1 MTLSGRR
8 STHWNAAQGYGWSDL
23 WRAACL
29 LATLCACSPQAGQ
42 PVPPDAVTAGDSVWV
57 DTAIVDA
64 SGGTVVVSV
73 PPRRPRRNDMAAP
86 RPTGFDEPV
95 RPEDV
100 AVEEA
105 LVDVDEDV
113 LPEDPTIPDEAN
125 EADVLEQREEVPED
139 EDEELRDT

>member
-1 MTLSGRR
+1 
-8 STHWNAAQGYGWSDL
+8 
-23 WRAACL
+23 
-29 LATLCACSPQAGQ
+29 
-42 PVPPDAVTAGDSVWV
+42 
-57 DTAIVDA
+57 
-64 SGGTVVVSV
+64 
-73 PPRRPRRNDMAAP
+73 MAAP

-139 EDEELRDT
+139 EGEELRDT

>member
-1 MTLSGRR
+1 
-8 STHWNAAQGYGWSDL
+8 
-23 WRAACL
+23 
-29 LATLCACSPQAGQ
+29 
-42 PVPPDAVTAGDSVWV
+42 
-57 DTAIVDA
+57 
-64 SGGTVVVSV
+64 
-73 PPRRPRRNDMAAP
+73 MAAP

>member
-1 MTLSGRR
+1 
-8 STHWNAAQGYGWSDL
+8 
-23 WRAACL
+23 
-29 LATLCACSPQAGQ
+29 
-42 PVPPDAVTAGDSVWV
+42 
-57 DTAIVDA
+57 
-64 SGGTVVVSV
+64 
-73 PPRRPRRNDMAAP
+73 MAAP
-86 RPTGFDEPV
+86 RPTGFDESV

>member
-1 MTLSGRR
+1 
-8 STHWNAAQGYGWSDL
+8 
-23 WRAACL
+23 
-29 LATLCACSPQAGQ
+29 
-42 PVPPDAVTAGDSVWV
+42 
-57 DTAIVDA
+57 
-64 SGGTVVVSV
+64 
-73 PPRRPRRNDMAAP
+73 MAAP

-139 EDEELRDT
+139 EDEDEELRDICGARCVAADVSRRTAA

>member
-1 MTLSGRR
+1 
-8 STHWNAAQGYGWSDL
+8 
-23 WRAACL
+23 
-29 LATLCACSPQAGQ
+29 
-42 PVPPDAVTAGDSVWV
+42 
-57 DTAIVDA
+57 
-64 SGGTVVVSV
+64 
-73 PPRRPRRNDMAAP
+73 MAAP

-139 EDEELRDT
+139 EDEDEDLRDI

>member
-1 MTLSGRR
+1 
-8 STHWNAAQGYGWSDL
+8 
-23 WRAACL
+23 
-29 LATLCACSPQAGQ
+29 
-42 PVPPDAVTAGDSVWV
+42 
-57 DTAIVDA
+57 
-64 SGGTVVVSV
+64 
-73 PPRRPRRNDMAAP
+73 
-86 RPTGFDEPV
+86 V

-139 EDEELRDT
+139 EDEELRDI

>member
-1 MTLSGRR
+1 
-8 STHWNAAQGYGWSDL
+8 
-23 WRAACL
+23 
-29 LATLCACSPQAGQ
+29 
-42 PVPPDAVTAGDSVWV
+42 
-57 DTAIVDA
+57 
-64 SGGTVVVSV
+64 
-73 PPRRPRRNDMAAP
+73 MAAP

-139 EDEELRDT
+139 EDEELRDI

>member
-1 MTLSGRR
+1 
-8 STHWNAAQGYGWSDL
+8 
-23 WRAACL
+23 
-29 LATLCACSPQAGQ
+29 
-42 PVPPDAVTAGDSVWV
+42 
-57 DTAIVDA
+57 
-64 SGGTVVVSV
+64 
-73 PPRRPRRNDMAAP
+73 MAAP

-139 EDEELRDT
+139 EDEDEELRDI

>member
-1 MTLSGRR
+1 
-8 STHWNAAQGYGWSDL
+8 
-23 WRAACL
+23 
-29 LATLCACSPQAGQ
+29 
-42 PVPPDAVTAGDSVWV
+42 
-57 DTAIVDA
+57 
-64 SGGTVVVSV
+64 
-73 PPRRPRRNDMAAP
+73 MAAP

-139 EDEELRDT
+139 EDEEIRDI